1 MAEVVDSQQDAR
13 AQAAR
18 AAADAVWRDGSE
30 LSARLVFRASRNE
43 LRRAGITTPAALYD
57 ELKQVFWNAD
67 EGVILGDHL
76 SVGFGNVDR
85 RRQVRAFTERHA
97 DEPGNVVAKAYEREY
112 GFSAGIAAIWLD
124 LFAEPTD
131 VSVSEWLGVE
141 TAERSADDAA
151 ARADAPETSDAEREA
166 PTVEGFLVRELAGR
180 ICDEGLV
187 RQRFTFE
194 FPDEPSEALDRGI
207 EGAGYYMDHGLLFR
221 EGSTPSDHFTR
232 LLAEHPSFAK
242 GDAGFE
248 NAVWQHPAFRHVLR
262 QALSD
267 HRVLLYEGDS
277 YISFAR
283 LHGVL
288 GARMADI
295 ESYAPAVSMDAP
307 EGEPFTVHRVL
318 LYEGDSYISFARLHG
333 VLGARMADIESYAP
347 AVSMDAP
354 EGEPFTVASLR
365 LYEGDSYI
373 SFARLHG
380 VLGARMADIESY
392 APAVSMD
399 APEGEPFT
407 VASLRAGGVASHPLY
422 GLDMP
427 DDFYEGLLDVGGLLR
442 SCTLAGTKVFVAGGE
457 GRLSAANLVEWIVA
471 HHEGIVRDD
480 LPRLLANDLGITCP
494 APLLTTTIY
503 NSSVYYDDIGDA
515 YYSSM
520 EAWKKEARNELA

>member
-1 MAEVVDSQQDAR
+1 MAEVVDSRQDER

-18 AAADAVWRDGSE
+18 AAASAVQSDGTE
-30 LSARLVFRASRNE
+30 LCARLVFRASRNE

-67 EGVILGDHL
+67 EGVTLGDHL
-76 SVGFGNVDR
+76 SVGFGKVDR
-85 RRQVRAFTERHA
+85 RRQVRTFAERHA
-97 DEPGNVVAKAYEREY
+97 DEPRNVAAKAYEREY

-124 LFAEPTD
+124 LFAEPTN

-141 TAERSADDAA
+141 TAEQSADDATS
-151 ARADAPETSDAEREA
+151 RTDVPETSDAERKA
-166 PTVEGFLVRELAGR
+166 PSIESFLARELAGR

-187 RQRFTFE
+187 RRRFAFE
-194 FPDEPSEALDRGI
+194 FPDDPPEALDRGI
-207 EGAGYYMDHGLLFR
+207 EGAGYYEDRGLLFR
-221 EGSTPSDHFTR
+221 EGSTPSDHFAR
-232 LLAEHPSFAK
+232 LLAENPSFAK

-283 LHGVL
+283 LQ
-288 GARMADI
+288 D
-295 ESYAPAVSMDAP
+295 
-307 EGEPFTVHRVL
+307 
-318 LYEGDSYISFARLHG
+318 
-333 VLGARMADIESYAP
+333 
-347 AVSMDAP
+347 
-354 EGEPFTVASLR
+354 
-365 LYEGDSYI
+365 
-373 SFARLHG
+373 

-407 VASLRAGGVASHPLY
+407 VASLRAGGATPHPLY

-427 DDFYEGLLDVGGLLR
+427 DDFYEGLLDAGGLLR

-457 GRLSAANLVEWIVA
+457 GRLSAADLIEWIVA
-471 HHEGIVRDD
+471 HHEGIERDD

-503 NSSVYYDDIGDA
+503 NSDVYYDDIGDA

>member
-180 ICDEGLV
+180 ISKLN
-187 RQRFTFE
+187 
-194 FPDEPSEALDRGI
+194 EA
-207 EGAGYYMDHGLLFR
+207 
-221 EGSTPSDHFTR
+221 
-232 LLAEHPSFAK
+232 
-242 GDAGFE
+242 
-248 NAVWQHPAFRHVLR
+248 
-262 QALSD
+262 
-267 HRVLLYEGDS
+267 
-277 YISFAR
+277 
-283 LHGVL
+283 
-288 GARMADI
+288 
-295 ESYAPAVSMDAP
+295 
-307 EGEPFTVHRVL
+307 
-318 LYEGDSYISFARLHG
+318 
-333 VLGARMADIESYAP
+333 
-347 AVSMDAP
+347 
-354 EGEPFTVASLR
+354 
-365 LYEGDSYI
+365 
-373 SFARLHG
+373 
-380 VLGARMADIESY
+380 
-392 APAVSMD
+392 
-399 APEGEPFT
+399 
-407 VASLRAGGVASHPLY
+407 
-422 GLDMP
+422 
-427 DDFYEGLLDVGGLLR
+427 
-442 SCTLAGTKVFVAGGE
+442 
-457 GRLSAANLVEWIVA
+457 
-471 HHEGIVRDD
+471 
-480 LPRLLANDLGITCP
+480 
-494 APLLTTTIY
+494 
-503 NSSVYYDDIGDA
+503 
-515 YYSSM
+515 
-520 EAWKKEARNELA
+520 

>member
-1 MAEVVDSQQDAR
+1 MTDVVDSPQDGRAEVAR
-13 AQAAR
+13 ASVAAVR
-18 AAADAVWRDGSE
+18 REGVE
-30 LSARLVFRASRNE
+30 LCARLVFRASRSE
-43 LRRAGITTPAALYD
+43 LRRAGITTPVALYD

-76 SVGFGNVDR
+76 SVGFGEVDR
-85 RRQVRAFTERHA
+85 RRQVRAFAERHA
-97 DEPGNVVAKAYEREY
+97 GEPRNVIAKAYEREY

-124 LFAEPTD
+124 LFAEPAD
-131 VSVSEWLGVE
+131 VSFSEWLGVE
-141 TAERSADDAA
+141 VAECPTDAPA
-151 ARADAPETSDAEREA
+151 SRADAPETRGAEREA
-166 PTVEGFLVRELAGR
+166 PTLEGFLARELVGS
-180 ICDEGLV
+180 ICDARLV
-187 RQRFTFE
+187 RRRFAFE
-194 FPDEPSEALDRGI
+194 FPDDSPDVLDRGI
-207 EGAGYYMDHGLLFR
+207 KDAGYYEDRGLLFR
-221 EGSTPSDHFTR
+221 EGSTPSNRFTR

-283 LHGVL
+283 LHDVL

-295 ESYAPAVSMDAP
+295 ESYAPAVSMDVP
-307 EGEPFTVHRVL
+307 E
-318 LYEGDSYISFARLHG
+318 D
-333 VLGARMADIESYAP
+333 
-347 AVSMDAP
+347 
-354 EGEPFTVASLR
+354 
-365 LYEGDSYI
+365 
-373 SFARLHG
+373 
-380 VLGARMADIESY
+380 
-392 APAVSMD
+392 
-399 APEGEPFT
+399 EPFT
-407 VASLRAGGVASHPLY
+407 VASLRASGAASHPLY

-427 DDFYEGLLDVGGLLR
+427 DDFYEGLLDAGGLLR

-457 GRLSAANLVEWIVA
+457 GRLSAVDLIEWIVSQD
-471 HHEGIVRDD
+471 EGIERDD

-503 NSSVYYDDIGDA
+503 NSDVYYDDIGDA

>member
-18 AAADAVWRDGSE
+18 AAADAVRRDGSE

-43 LRRAGITTPAALYD
+43 LRRAGITTPAALYA

-85 RRQVRAFTERHA
+85 RRQVRAFAERHA

-141 TAERSADDAA
+141 TAEHSADDAA
-151 ARADAPETSDAEREA
+151 VRADAPETSDAEREA

-187 RQRFTFE
+187 RRRFTFE

-307 EGEPFTVHRVL
+307 EGEPFTV
-318 LYEGDSYISFARLHG
+318 
-333 VLGARMADIESYAP
+333 
-347 AVSMDAP
+347 
-354 EGEPFTVASLR
+354 
-365 LYEGDSYI
+365 
-373 SFARLHG
+373 
-380 VLGARMADIESY
+380 
-392 APAVSMD
+392 
-399 APEGEPFT
+399 
-407 VASLRAGGVASHPLY
+407 ASLRAGGAASHPLY

-427 DDFYEGLLDVGGLLR
+427 DDFYEGLLDAGGLLR

-457 GRLSAANLVEWIVA
+457 GRLSAADLIEWIVS
-471 HHEGIVRDD
+471 HNEGIERDD

-494 APLLTTTIY
+494 TPLLTTTIY
-503 NSSVYYDDIGDA
+503 NSDVYYDDIGDA

>member
-166 PTVEGFLVRELAGR
+166 PAVEGFLVRELAGR

-307 EGEPFTVHRVL
+307 EGEPFTV
-318 LYEGDSYISFARLHG
+318 
-333 VLGARMADIESYAP
+333 
-347 AVSMDAP
+347 
-354 EGEPFTVASLR
+354 
-365 LYEGDSYI
+365 
-373 SFARLHG
+373 
-380 VLGARMADIESY
+380 
-392 APAVSMD
+392 
-399 APEGEPFT
+399 
-407 VASLRAGGVASHPLY
+407 ASLRAGGAASHPLY

-427 DDFYEGLLDVGGLLR
+427 DDFYEGLLDAGGLLR

-457 GRLSAANLVEWIVA
+457 GRLSAADLIEWIVSQN
-471 HHEGIVRDD
+471 EGIERDD

-494 APLLTTTIY
+494 TPLLTTTIY
-503 NSSVYYDDIGDA
+503 NSDVYYDDIGDA

>member
-1 MAEVVDSQQDAR
+1 MVDVVDSQQDER

-18 AAADAVWRDGSE
+18 EAAEAVRSDGTE
-30 LSARLVFRASRNE
+30 LCARLVFRASRNE
-43 LRRAGITTPAALYD
+43 LRRAGIATPAALYD

-76 SVGFGNVDR
+76 SVGFGKVDR
-85 RRQVRAFTERHA
+85 RRQVRAFAERHA
-97 DEPGNVVAKAYEREY
+97 DEPRNVVAKAYEREY

-124 LFAEPTD
+124 LFAEPAN
-131 VSVSEWLGVE
+131 VSVSEWLG
-141 TAERSADDAA
+141 AEVSECSTDAQA
-151 ARADAPETSDAEREA
+151 SREDTPETRGAEREA
-166 PTVEGFLVRELAGR
+166 PTLESFLARELAGR
-180 ICDEGLV
+180 ICDAELV
-187 RQRFTFE
+187 RRRFAFE
-194 FPDEPSEALDRGI
+194 FPDDPPDVLDRGI
-207 EGAGYYMDHGLLFR
+207 EGMGYYEDRVLLFR

-283 LHGVL
+283 LHDVL
-288 GARMADI
+288 GARM
-295 ESYAPAVSMDAP
+295 V
-307 EGEPFTVHRVL
+307 
-318 LYEGDSYISFARLHG
+318 
-333 VLGARMADIESYAP
+333 
-347 AVSMDAP
+347 
-354 EGEPFTVASLR
+354 
-365 LYEGDSYI
+365 
-373 SFARLHG
+373 
-380 VLGARMADIESY
+380 DIESY

-407 VASLRAGGVASHPLY
+407 VASLRAGGAVSHPLY

-427 DDFYEGLLDVGGLLR
+427 DDFYEGLLDAGGLLR

-457 GRLSAANLVEWIVA
+457 GRLSAADLIEWIVSQN
-471 HHEGIVRDD
+471 EGIERDD

-503 NSSVYYDDIGDA
+503 NSDVYYDDIGDA

>member
-1 MAEVVDSQQDAR
+1 MADAVDSQQDER

-18 AAADAVWRDGSE
+18 AAADAVRRDGAE
-30 LSARLVFRASRNE
+30 LCARLVFRASRNE

-76 SVGFGNVDR
+76 SVGFGKVDR
-85 RRQVRAFTERHA
+85 RCQVRTFAEHHA
-97 DEPGNVVAKAYEREY
+97 GEPRNVVAKAYEREY

-131 VSVSEWLGVE
+131 VSFSEWLGVE
-141 TAERSADDAA
+141 VAECP
-151 ARADAPETSDAEREA
+151 ADAPASRADTPEARGAEREA
-166 PTVEGFLVRELAGR
+166 PTLEGFLARELAGR
-180 ICDEGLV
+180 ICDAGLV
-187 RQRFTFE
+187 RRRFAFE
-194 FPDEPSEALDRGI
+194 FPDDPPDVLDRGI
-207 EGAGYYMDHGLLFR
+207 ENTGYYEDRGLLFR

-248 NAVWQHPAFRHVLR
+248 NAVWQHPVFRHVLR

-267 HRVLLYEGDS
+267 HRALLYEGDS
-277 YISFAR
+277 YISFTR

-295 ESYAPAVSMDAP
+295 ESFAPAVTMDAP
-307 EGEPFTVHRVL
+307 EGK
-318 LYEGDSYISFARLHG
+318 
-333 VLGARMADIESYAP
+333 
-347 AVSMDAP
+347 
-354 EGEPFTVASLR
+354 
-365 LYEGDSYI
+365 
-373 SFARLHG
+373 
-380 VLGARMADIESY
+380 
-392 APAVSMD
+392 
-399 APEGEPFT
+399 PFT
-407 VASLRAGGVASHPLY
+407 VASLRAGGATSHPLY

-427 DDFYEGLLDVGGLLR
+427 DDFYEGLLDAGGLLR

-457 GRLSAANLVEWIVA
+457 GRFSAAGLIEWIVA
-471 HHEGIVRDD
+471 HHEGIERDD

-494 APLLTTTIY
+494 APLLATTIY
-503 NSSVYYDDIGDA
+503 NSDVYYDDIGDA
-515 YYSSM
+515 CYSSM

>member
-1 MAEVVDSQQDAR
+1 MAEVLDSQQDER

-18 AAADAVWRDGSE
+18 EAADAVRSDGTE
-30 LSARLVFRASRNE
+30 LCARLVFRASRNE
-43 LRRAGITTPAALYD
+43 LRRAGIATPAALYD

-76 SVGFGNVDR
+76 SVGFGKVDR
-85 RRQVRAFTERHA
+85 RRQVRAFAERHA
-97 DEPGNVVAKAYEREY
+97 NEPVNVVAKAYEREY
-112 GFSAGIAAIWLD
+112 GFSAGIAAIWLG
-124 LFAEPTD
+124 LFAEPTN
-131 VSVSEWLGVE
+131 VSFSEWLSVE
-141 TAERSADDAA
+141 VVECPADAQA
-151 ARADAPETSDAEREA
+151 SRADAPETRGAEREA
-166 PTVEGFLVRELAGR
+166 PTLESFLARELAGR
-180 ICDEGLV
+180 ICDAELV
-187 RQRFTFE
+187 RRRFAFE
-194 FPDEPSEALDRGI
+194 FPDERPETLDRGI
-207 EGAGYYMDHGLLFR
+207 EGAGYYMDRGLLFR
-221 EGSTPSDHFTR
+221 EGSTPSGHFAR

-283 LHGVL
+283 LHDVL

-295 ESYAPAVSMDAP
+295 ESYAPAVS
-307 EGEPFTVHRVL
+307 V
-318 LYEGDSYISFARLHG
+318 
-333 VLGARMADIESYAP
+333 
-347 AVSMDAP
+347 
-354 EGEPFTVASLR
+354 
-365 LYEGDSYI
+365 
-373 SFARLHG
+373 
-380 VLGARMADIESY
+380 
-392 APAVSMD
+392 D

-407 VASLRAGGVASHPLY
+407 VASLRAGGAVSHPLY

-427 DDFYEGLLDVGGLLR
+427 DDFYEGLLDAGGLLR

-457 GRLSAANLVEWIVA
+457 GRLSAADLIEWIVSQN
-471 HHEGIVRDD
+471 EGIERDD

-503 NSSVYYDDIGDA
+503 NSDVYYDDIGDA